1 MASVEAVIHGSV
13 DKFFTVEQ
21 DMARIVS
28 LPEWVPSAE
37 EQAVLVE
44 KWTNA
49 LAIGE
54 HSHKF
59 RPIQAY
65 CFETAALAK
74 VTSPVQG
81 FIAQAGVGQGKTLTF
96 AVLPLV
102 FGAER
107 PVLML
112 PPQLVKDMQ
121 NDRFRWQQYFHLATN
136 ITVIPYS
143 ELSRPESTA
152 LLEKIQPDLIMADEC
167 HNLKD
172 PNSARTRRFIRY
184 MEERPTRFVG
194 MSGTLSGGSIKD
206 YAHLMSLGCR
216 EYNPTPTHPNLL
228 NKYMAGMDSGAI
240 KKPGDAQQALQVIGP
255 PLIRKYIEPRW
266 YPSGIYIKEDI
277 QKCRQA
283 HAQRLSLAPFTILTE
298 SPSVDIPIKFEWH
311 RPDLDEEVTKALG
324 KVNTDYEMPDG
335 ELLEDDIE
343 KLSAATQL
351 SNGFYYKWDW
361 PNGKVDEEWMSA
373 RSEWCKAIREF
384 LKFRS
389 GPGRDSPKLVKDYV
403 RANKHQ
409 ENQMYR
415 RLMDWEAQA
424 TKPQPPTI
432 PVWMD
437 DRPIIY
443 AAEWLKA
450 QKGPAILWYRF
461 RAVGE
466 ALARLGVRVW
476 DDPVPDHKVAPKI
489 ALSIKKFGT
498 GKQLQYGWSN
508 QLAMAPGPN
517 ALEHEQL
524 YGRTVRPGQEAKEV
538 RFGWF
543 IHTAALRRNIR
554 EARLKAEAINENL
567 LQPQLILLYMK
578 DLKEIEE

>member
-21 DMARIVS
+21 DMDRIVS
-28 LPEWVPSAE
+28 LPEWLPSAE
-37 EQAVLVE
+37 EQAALVE

-54 HSHKF
+54 HPHKF

-102 FGAER
+102 FEAER

-112 PPQLVKDMQ
+112 PPQLVKDMH
-121 NDRFRWQQYFHLATN
+121 NDRFRWQQYFHLANN

-143 ELSRPESTA
+143 ELSRPESTE
-152 LLEKIQPDLIMADEC
+152 LLERLKPDLIMADEC

-184 MEERPTRFVG
+184 MEQQPTRFVG

-216 EYNPTPTHPNLL
+216 EFNPTPTHANLL
-228 NKYMAGMDSGAI
+228 NKYMAGMDANAI
-240 KKPGDAQQALQVIGP
+240 KKPGDAVQALQTIGP

-266 YPSGIYIKEDI
+266 YPSGIHIKEDI

-298 SPSVDIPIKFEWH
+298 NPSVDIPIKFEWH
-311 RPDLDEEVTKALG
+311 RPDLDDAVTQALG

-361 PNGKVDEEWMSA
+361 PGGKVDEEWMSA
-373 RSEWCKAIREF
+373 RSEWHKAIREF

-389 GPGRDSPKLVKDYV
+389 GPGRDSPHLVKEYV

-409 ENQMYR
+409 ENAMYR
-415 RLMDWEAQA
+415 RLMDWEEQKH
-424 TKPQPPTI
+424 KPQPPTI

-437 DRPIIY
+437 DRPIVY

-543 IHTAALRRNIR
+543 VHTAALRRNIR